1 MKLKVIIQ
9 TRCFLKVRMNQIKK
23 EKQPEVEQM

>member
-1 MKLKVIIQ
+1 MKPKVIIQ

-23 EKQPEVEQM
+23 EKELEVEQM